1 MYYKLQP
8 WFLLPY
14 FHIVIHDRPILSV
27 DETYNMQK
35 LRDGLC
41 LILNFNLFRYF

>member
-1 MYYKLQP
+1 MYDNP
-8 WFLLPY
+8 DSLLPY
-14 FHIVIHDRPILSV
+14 FHIVIHDRPILSL

-35 LRDGLC
+35 RSDGLC